1 MKGMR
6 HFPYKHPTF
15 GTKSRPKPE
24 SAWKCSVYYWWW
36 EYLRRNVDY
45 QIASTSADKGKFAAL
60 FDDFGALGDD
70 FQAWWRVHGVHLFA
84 EPPAEDS
91 VKVLEQ
97 GEIVPN
103 GTLTI
108 TFPLNLPKKHLEKR
122 FKELLMKE
130 HQGKR
135 GRQMAKL
142 SQARYR
148 FKGQPNLHAIELGL
162 RVYDHRIKNPGMPLW
177 QVGNTLENF
186 LPLQKIR
193 KTDTPA
199 QITDK
204 KNALAATVCRYI
216 KRVEK
221 NIQHAGEGTFL

>member
-1 MKGMR
+1 MR

-15 GTKSRPKPE
+15 GTRNRPKPE

-36 EYLRRNVDY
+36 EYLRRNVEY
-45 QIASTSADKGKFAAL
+45 QIASKSTDKGRFAAL
-60 FDDFGALGDD
+60 FEDFGVLGDD
-70 FQAWWRVHGVHLFA
+70 FKTWWSERGVHLFA
-84 EPPAEDS
+84 EPPAEET
-91 VKVLEQ
+91 VRVLEQ

-162 RVYDHRIKNPGMPLW
+162 RVYDHRMKNPDMPLW
-177 QVGNTLENF
+177 QLGNTLEGFQAGN
-186 LPLQKIR
+186 KIL

-199 QITDK
+199 SVTNK
-204 KNALAATVCRYI
+204 KNILAATVCRYI
-216 KRVEK
+216 KRVER
-221 NIQHAGEGTFL
+221 NIQNTGEGMFL

>member
-1 MKGMR
+1 MR
-6 HFPYKHPTF
+6 HFPYQHPAF
-15 GTKSRPKPE
+15 GTKNRPKPE

-36 EYLRRNVDY
+36 EYLRRNADY
-45 QIASTSADKGKFAAL
+45 QSASKSTDKGEFAAL
-60 FDDFGALGDD
+60 FEDFGVLGDD
-70 FQAWWRVHGVHLFA
+70 FQAWWRDHGVHLFA

-91 VKVLEQ
+91 VKVLGQ

-162 RVYDHRIKNPGMPLW
+162 RVYDHRMKNPGMPLW
-177 QVGNTLENF
+177 QVGDTLEGFQVGN
-186 LPLQKIR
+186 KIL

-199 QITDK
+199 SITNK
-204 KNALAATVCRYI
+204 KNILAATVCRYI

-221 NIQHAGEGTFL
+221 NIQHTGEGTFL

>member
-1 MKGMR
+1 MR

-15 GTKSRPKPE
+15 GTDKRPKPA
-24 SAWKCSVYYWWW
+24 SAWQGSVYYWWW
-36 EYLRRNVDY
+36 EYLRRNKDY
-45 QIASTSADKGKFAAL
+45 QIACNSSDKGEFAAL
-60 FDDFGALGDD
+60 FDDFGVLGDD
-70 FQAWWRVHGVHLFA
+70 FKAWWSGHGVHLFA
-84 EPPAEDS
+84 EPPAEET
-91 VKVLEQ
+91 VRVLEQ
-97 GEIVPN
+97 GEIVPK

-108 TFPLNLPKKHLEKR
+108 SFPLNLPKKHLEKR

-148 FKGQPNLHAIELGL
+148 VQGQPNVPALEIGL
-162 RVYDHRIKNPGMPLW
+162 RVYDHAMKNQGMPLW
-177 QVGNTLENF
+177 QIGNTLPKFQEWNKI
-186 LPLQKIR
+186 LPS
-193 KTDTPA
+193 DTPA

-216 KRVEK
+216 KRVKK
-221 NIQHAGEGTFL
+221 NIERTGEGLFP

>member
-6 HFPYKHPTF
+6 HFPYQHPTF
-15 GTKSRPKPE
+15 GTKNRPKPE

-36 EYLRRNVDY
+36 EYLRRNADY
-45 QIASTSADKGKFAAL
+45 QSASKSTDKGEFAAL
-60 FDDFGALGDD
+60 FEDFGVLGDD
-70 FQAWWRVHGVHLFA
+70 FQAWWRDHGAHLFA
-84 EPPAEDS
+84 EPPAEDT
-91 VKVLEQ
+91 VRVLEQ

-103 GTLTI
+103 GTITI

-162 RVYDHRIKNPGMPLW
+162 RVYDHRMKNPGMPLW
-177 QVGNTLENF
+177 QVGDTLENF
-186 LPLQKIR
+186 LPLQKIH

-199 QITDK
+199 SITSK
-204 KNALAATVCRYI
+204 KNTLAATVCRYI
-216 KRVEK
+216 KRVER
-221 NIQHAGEGTFL
+221 NIEHTGEGIFL